1 MIDGFSNRQTSCSCQ
16 KREVVAAVI
25 WIFAGYNLLVTLA
38 LIWLVRYTRVQ
49 AVDTLKVC
57 NRVLER
63 LERLAAGKADK

>member
-1 MIDGFSNRQTSCSCQ
+1 
-16 KREVVAAVI
+16 VI